1 MDVDLGERAIMDSK
15 IFKYF
20 IALEENHNFS
30 RAAQSLYLSPQG
42 LNSAIRRLE
51 GEIGFPLFDVQ
62 NGSVLLTDYGKVFST
77 YAHFFDDALEK
88 MRSELNALA
97 DHKAN
102 NIHIGCATG
111 VLGYFGEENLLDF
124 NRVSK
129 NARIVLIE
137 EVPDYLCEQHLVEMK
152 YDFALIPNPLVSPVL
167 AGISL
172 CEDYQFVWV
181 NKKNKLAQKKELD
194 LADLANEKVITMDQ
208 SYKNTFALQQLSEER
223 GVDLQLNYSGEMMRI
238 YEFARRNEGV
248 GITCR
253 NHGANMESA
262 VVACLPL
269 RCLPW
274 GFSLCYHQSRLL
286 SAADLEFLDYM
297 RTFRRIYD

>member
-1 MDVDLGERAIMDSK
+1 MDSK

-20 IALEENHNFS
+20 LALEECQNFS

-42 LNSAIRRLE
+42 LNSAMRRLE
-51 GEIGFPLFDVQ
+51 GEIGLPLFDVQ
-62 NGSVLLTDYGKVFST
+62 NGSVLLTDYGKVFSN
-77 YAHFFDDALEK
+77 YAHSLDGVFEE
-88 MRSELNALA
+88 MRNELNALA
-97 DHKAN
+97 NHKAN

-111 VLGYFGEENLLDF
+111 VLGYFGEENLFGF
-124 NRVSK
+124 NGVSK
-129 NARIVLIE
+129 NARIVLTE

-167 AGISL
+167 TGVSL

-181 NKKNKLAQKKELD
+181 NKKNELAQKKELD
-194 LADLANEKVITMDQ
+194 LVDLANENIMTMDQ
-208 SYKNTFALQQLSEER
+208 SYKNTFALQQLSEKC
-223 GVDLQLNYSGEMMRI
+223 GIDLRMSYSGEMMRI

-253 NHGANMESA
+253 NHGANIESTA
-262 VVACLPL
+262 VTCLPL

-274 GFSLCYHQSRLL
+274 GFSVCYHHNRLL

-297 RTFRRIYD
+297 RTFRRVYS